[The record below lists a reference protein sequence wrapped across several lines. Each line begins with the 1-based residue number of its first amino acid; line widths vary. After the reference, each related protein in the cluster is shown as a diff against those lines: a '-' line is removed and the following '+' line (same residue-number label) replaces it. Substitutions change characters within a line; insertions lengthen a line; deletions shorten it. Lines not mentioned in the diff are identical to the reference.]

1 MPESPRAPYP
11 HAYRELRARVADL
24 ARGAGGAFDGPS
36 PATPAWRVHDVLS
49 HLVGV
54 TADVVHG
61 RLEGVATDPWTAA
74 QVDARRT
81 DTAEQLLA
89 EWEQHAAQFE
99 AVLDSAPT
107 DIAGQALFDAVT
119 HEHDIRCALQSPGA
133 RDSEAVV
140 IAWEWFVGARSR
152 SGAQAIRYVI
162 ESGELIAGAGDPVVT
177 VEAPR
182 FELLRAAVGRRSIA
196 EVERY
201 GWDPEPNP
209 TLLIAAPIFRM
220 RDEPLDE

>member
-1 MPESPRAPYP
+1 
-11 HAYRELRARVADL
+11 
-24 ARGAGGAFDGPS
+24 
-36 PATPAWRVHDVLS
+36 VHDVLS

-61 RLEGVATDPWTAA
+61 RLDGVATDPWTAA

-81 DTAEQLLA
+81 HTAEQLLA

-99 AVLDSAPT
+99 AVLDTAPI

-119 HEHDIRCALQSPGA
+119 HEHDIRRGLQSPGA
-133 RDSEAVV
+133 RDSEAVD
-140 IAWEWFVGARSR
+140 IAWDWFVGARSR
-152 SGAQAIRYVI
+152 SGAPAIRYVI
-162 ESGELIAGAGDPVVT
+162 ESGDVIAGSGEPVVT

-182 FELLRAAVGRRSIA
+182 FELLRTAVGRRSVSEI
-196 EVERY
+196 ERY
-201 GWDPEPNP
+201 RWDPEPNP
-209 TLLIAAPIFRM
+209 ALLIAAPIFRM